1 MFRLGC
7 RGGNSFLEPLPTAVV
22 YFVYAVKVESRSH
35 ILDLVHT
42 DVGLGPVANGFRG
55 TKQDLPVRVVPA
67 GWVMGHKP

>member
-7 RGGNSFLEPLPTAVV
+7 RDRNSFLDPLPTAIVN
-22 YFVYAVKVESRSH
+22 FVFAVKVESCSH
-35 ILDLVHT
+35 ILDLVYT
-42 DVGLGPVANGFRG
+42 DAGLGPVANGFRG